1 MVSSKYFFSKLVPYL
16 FIAPFIFF
24 FLMFSALP
32 TISSI
37 IISTLNWDYESAPIF
52 VGLGNFIK
60 LFNFDL
66 ITTREFYNAVK
77 GTLIFVAGSVPL
89 LVIIPFL
96 IALLLNTKIPLRKFF
111 RGVLY
116 FPTVL
121 SVATVSII
129 WIFLLDTNIGLVNQ
143 VINQYIPWITKQP
156 WAWLS
161 IIIMSVWWGIGGNM
175 VLFLAGLQD
184 VPVSLLEA
192 AAIDGANSFQKF
204 IYVTIPSLK
213 RTLGYV
219 IIMTII
225 SSFNIFGQPMMLTG
239 GGPNYSTTTAIMYIY
254 NTAFGSYRMGMA
266 SAMSILLG
274 LIMMVFSFISFRLI
288 SGKGDD

>member
-1 MVSSKYFFSKLVPYL
+1 
-16 FIAPFIFF
+16 
-24 FLMFSALP
+24 MFSALP

-37 IISTLNWDYESAPIF
+37 IISTLNWDYESTPVF

-60 LFNFDL
+60 LFNLDL

-89 LVIIPFL
+89 LVVIPFL

-129 WIFLLDTNIGLVNQ
+129 WIFLLDTNMGLINELL
-143 VINQYIPWITKQP
+143 NQYIPWITKQP

-184 VPVSLLEA
+184 VPANLLEA
-192 AAIDGANSFQKF
+192 ASIDGANSFQKF

-219 IIMTII
+219 IVMTII

-288 SGKGDD
+288 SGKGEE